1 MTNTLILVPFQM
13 LIAEIRG
20 SRGDVSFRRTL
31 RGWKGVY
38 HFYIDVLFQGIRC
51 SVLLNDV
58 CVCNE
63 ADFINPKE
71 VADFLKQHFLADFTK
86 ETPMPTDYDDALE
99 QDKSL
104 ARLKDA
110 EVFVALNSALD
121 AKRKGATAHSDIPEG
136 LKEDFIPEDYLQ
148 DAPPLEQITA
158 ATLEDQAIAF
168 AQRAWSEGFTLA
180 EAKLALSPGLS
191 SAQYIQVAES
201 FTASCINYLGVQL
214 EFNKPVK
221 GK

>member
-1 MTNTLILVPFQM
+1 MTDKLILVPFQM
-13 LIAEIRG
+13 LIAQIRG

-31 RGWKGVY
+31 RGRKGVY
-38 HFYIDVLFQGIRC
+38 LFYIDALPQGIRC
-51 SVLLNDV
+51 SVILNRV
-58 CVCNE
+58 CVCND
-63 ADFINPKE
+63 ADFINLKE
-71 VADFLKQHFLADFTK
+71 VADFLEQSFLADFTK
-86 ETPMPTDYDDALE
+86 EASMPAPST
-99 QDKSL
+99 
-104 ARLKDA
+104 
-110 EVFVALNSALD
+110 LD
-121 AKRKGATAHSDIPEG
+121 VEPDQFDPV
-136 LKEDFIPEDYLQ
+136 
-148 DAPPLEQITA
+148 A